1 MILEHVVLMHVWTN
15 IMAHMAEKID
25 WFYDECHGFK
35 GAREYIFG
43 YFRDQ

>member
-25 WFYDECHGFK
+25 WFYGFK

-43 YFRDQ
+43 YIRDQ